1 MPSIDVCFTPAL
13 LHLYDVKAKVVVIID
28 IFRASSSICYGFE
41 NGALEIIPVSTIEQ
55 CESFAGNDYL
65 LAAERDGAVV
75 EGFDFGNSPYSYT
88 AEKVSGQK
96 IVLTTTN
103 GTYAIEQAAGAAEI
117 VIGSF
122 LNLSALCDWLLN
134 DGRDVILLC
143 AGWKNLFNI
152 EDTVFA
158 GAVISKLFHSF
169 NLAGDSAVGALDLF
183 MIYEL
188 KLEAI
193 IENSSHS
200 RRMKQLGI
208 EKDALFCLQ
217 TDICKQVPLMKN
229 GILTVVL
236 STINS

>member
-1 MPSIDVCFTPAL
+1 M
-13 LHLYDVKAKVVVIID
+13 ID

-41 NGALEIIPVSTIEQ
+41 NGALEIIPVSTIQQ
-55 CESFAGNDYL
+55 CESFAGKGYL

-75 EGFDFGNSPYSYT
+75 DGFDFGNSPYSYT
-88 AEKVSGQK
+88 AEKVAGCK

-103 GTYAIEQAAGAAEI
+103 GTYAIEQAAGAAEV

-122 LNLSALCDWLLN
+122 LNLSSVCDWLVS

-158 GAVISKLFHSF
+158 GAVISKLFNSF
-169 NLAGDSAVGALDLF
+169 NIAGDSAVGALDLF
-183 MIYEL
+183 RLYEH
-188 KLEAI
+188 KLESI
-193 IENSSHS
+193 IEKSSHS

-217 TDICKQVPLMKN
+217 TDICKQVPVMKN
-229 GILTVVL
+229 GVLRAAL